1 MARDDQ
7 FNPDYAQIAPQYSS
21 LRTGGYSVTPATNEV
36 SVKTASVTSGSVVL
50 YDNNAVELD
59 RVSASTSYQDTSN
72 VGGTTVQEARLV
84 NASSSFVT
92 ETVTINSDT
101 GGTGSDSTDSVTST
115 DLAAEAFFDA
125 GGTSS
130 TDGAVVSEIA
140 GDCDAE
146 IYIEE
151 SKDSGSNW
159 FTVAQLE
166 DDAGNVTF
174 TADWHTQYNRVLI
187 EKDVRRLFIKAVGSS
202 DGRVSVSGDER

>member
-7 FNPDYAQIAPQYSS
+7 YNPDYAQIAPQYSS

-59 RVSASTSYQDTSN
+59 RVSANTSYQDTSN
-72 VGGTTVQEARLV
+72 VGGATIQEARLV

-92 ETVTINSDT
+92 ETITVNSDT

-115 DLAAEAFFDA
+115 DLAAEAFFD
-125 GGTSS
+125 GDTVG

-140 GDCDAE
+140 GDCNAE

-151 SKDSGSNW
+151 SKDGGSNW

-166 DDAGNVTF
+166 DENGNTTF
-174 TADWHTQYNRVLI
+174 GADFHTQYNRILI